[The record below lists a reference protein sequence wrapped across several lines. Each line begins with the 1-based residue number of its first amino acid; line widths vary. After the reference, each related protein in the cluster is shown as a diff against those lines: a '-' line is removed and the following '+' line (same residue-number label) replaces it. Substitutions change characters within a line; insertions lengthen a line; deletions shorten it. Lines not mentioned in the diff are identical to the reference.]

1 MNRMEPKLKA
11 GDMDIVEVFHNENI
25 LLENEYQW
33 FCCLGNNWQAI
44 KPKFTGR
51 CMMVSEFVCTRHGK
65 MVD

>member
-44 KPKFTGR
+44 KPKIY
-51 CMMVSEFVCTRHGK
+51 GK
-65 MVD
+65 MYDGVWICVYTPW

>member
-33 FCCLGNNWQAI
+33 FCCLGNN
-44 KPKFTGR
+44 
-51 CMMVSEFVCTRHGK
+51 
-65 MVD
+65 